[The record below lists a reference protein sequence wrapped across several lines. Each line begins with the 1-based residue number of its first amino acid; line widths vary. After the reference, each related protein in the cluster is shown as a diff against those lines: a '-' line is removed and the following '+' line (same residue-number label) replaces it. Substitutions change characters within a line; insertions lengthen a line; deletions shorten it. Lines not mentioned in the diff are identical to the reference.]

1 MKKEDSK
8 DRYSH
13 ILRYTGLF
21 GGVQGLNILIGIV
34 RNKLVAMI
42 LGPNGMGLISLFNS
56 TIKLVSDSTSF
67 GISMS
72 AVRNISEDFDRQ
84 NIEKLEADVAL
95 VRSWSFLTALLG
107 MFVCIAFSPLLS
119 SFTFSWHGHTLHF
132 IFLSPIVAITAITG
146 GELAVLKG
154 VRRLKA
160 LAGISVYSVIG
171 ALLVSVPLY
180 YIYKEKAI
188 VPSLVIMAFIQMA
201 LTIAVSYKIFPLR
214 LSLSRSV
221 LRQGYSMIRLG
232 IAFVFAGI
240 LGSGADFVI
249 RSYIS
254 NVAGIDTVGLFNAGY
269 MLTMTYVGT
278 VFSAM
283 ETDFFPRLSGVSS
296 LGFTFN
302 RTVSNQIEVMLLLVS
317 PLLVVFTFTLPI
329 LLPLLYTGKFLPAL
343 GMIQIIVLAMY
354 FRALKLPVEY
364 IPLAKGDS
372 LSYLFLEAFYD
383 IVLVVLVIILFRKF
397 GLTGAGVAVTLAG
410 IIDFIVV
417 FIYARLRYAYKP
429 TAGIVKYTLIQLPIG
444 LLAYASTWIAD
455 PRLYWSIG
463 ALLAILSMTASLSIL
478 RKKTRLWA
486 ALIRKLNKAFR
497 RDE

>member
-132 IFLSPIVAITAITG
+132 IFLSPIVAMTAITG

-171 ALLVSVPLY
+171 ALLISVPLY
-180 YIYKEKAI
+180 YIYKERAI

-372 LSYLFLEAFYD
+372 LSYLLLEAFYD

-397 GLTGAGVAVTLAG
+397 GLTGAGIAVTLAG

-486 ALIRKLNKAFR
+486 ALMRKLNKAFR

>member
-132 IFLSPIVAITAITG
+132 IFLSPIVAMTAITG

-171 ALLVSVPLY
+171 ALLASVPLY
-180 YIYKEKAI
+180 YIYKERAI

-486 ALIRKLNKAFR
+486 ALMRKLNKAFG

>member
-132 IFLSPIVAITAITG
+132 IFLSPIVAMTAITG

-429 TAGIVKYTLIQLPIG
+429 TAGIVKYTIIQLPIG

-486 ALIRKLNKAFR
+486 ALMRKLNKAFR

>member
-132 IFLSPIVAITAITG
+132 IFLSPIVAMTAITG

-397 GLTGAGVAVTLAG
+397 GLTGAGIAVTLAG

-444 LLAYASTWIAD
+444 LLAYASTWIAA

-486 ALIRKLNKAFR
+486 ALMRKLNKAFR

>member
-132 IFLSPIVAITAITG
+132 IFLSPIVAMTAITG

-221 LRQGYSMIRLG
+221 LREGYSMIRLG

-455 PRLYWSIG
+455 SRLYWSIG

-486 ALIRKLNKAFR
+486 ALMRKLNKAFR

>member
-132 IFLSPIVAITAITG
+132 IFLSPIVAMTAITG

-463 ALLAILSMTASLSIL
+463 VLLAILSMTASLSIL

>member
-221 LRQGYSMIRLG
+221 LREGYSMIRLG

-486 ALIRKLNKAFR
+486 ALMRKLNKAFR

>member
-180 YIYKEKAI
+180 YIYKERAI

-221 LRQGYSMIRLG
+221 LREGYSMIRLG

-486 ALIRKLNKAFR
+486 ALMRKLNKAFR

>member
-132 IFLSPIVAITAITG
+132 IFLSPIVATTAITG

-180 YIYKEKAI
+180 YIYKERAI

-486 ALIRKLNKAFR
+486 ALMRKLNKAFR

>member
-1 MKKEDSK
+1 
-8 DRYSH
+8 
-13 ILRYTGLF
+13 
-21 GGVQGLNILIGIV
+21 
-34 RNKLVAMI
+34 
-42 LGPNGMGLISLFNS
+42 
-56 TIKLVSDSTSF
+56 
-67 GISMS
+67 
-72 AVRNISEDFDRQ
+72 
-84 NIEKLEADVAL
+84 
-95 VRSWSFLTALLG
+95 
-107 MFVCIAFSPLLS
+107 
-119 SFTFSWHGHTLHF
+119 FSWHGHTLHF
-132 IFLSPIVAITAITG
+132 IFLSPIVAMTAITG

-486 ALIRKLNKAFR
+486 ALMRKLNKAFR

>member
-132 IFLSPIVAITAITG
+132 IFLSPIVAMAAITG

-486 ALIRKLNKAFR
+486 ALMRKLNKAFR

>member
-132 IFLSPIVAITAITG
+132 IFLSPIVAMTAITG

-410 IIDFIVV
+410 IIC
-417 FIYARLRYAYKP
+417 
-429 TAGIVKYTLIQLPIG
+429 IQ
-444 LLAYASTWIAD
+444 TH
-455 PRLYWSIG
+455 
-463 ALLAILSMTASLSIL
+463 
-478 RKKTRLWA
+478 
-486 ALIRKLNKAFR
+486 R
-497 RDE
+497 RDCEIHSNPAAHRFTGLCQYMDCRPSPLLEHRCAACYPQHDSLA

>member
-132 IFLSPIVAITAITG
+132 IFLSPIVAMTAITG

-463 ALLAILSMTASLSIL
+463 ALLAILSMTVSLSIL

-486 ALIRKLNKAFR
+486 ALMRKLNKAFR

>member
-214 LSLSRSV
+214 LSLSQSV

-417 FIYARLRYAYKP
+417 FIYARLRYEYKP

-486 ALIRKLNKAFR
+486 ALMRKLNKAFR

>member
-132 IFLSPIVAITAITG
+132 IFLSPIVAMTAITG

-180 YIYKEKAI
+180 YIYKERAI

-221 LRQGYSMIRLG
+221 LREGYSMIRLG

-397 GLTGAGVAVTLAG
+397 GLTGAGIAVTLAG

-486 ALIRKLNKAFR
+486 ALMRKLNKAFR

>member
-132 IFLSPIVAITAITG
+132 IFLSPIVAMTAITG

-171 ALLVSVPLY
+171 ALLVSVPFY

-397 GLTGAGVAVTLAG
+397 GLTGAGIAVTLAG

-463 ALLAILSMTASLSIL
+463 TLLAILSMTASLSIL

-486 ALIRKLNKAFR
+486 ALMRKLNKAFR

>member
-132 IFLSPIVAITAITG
+132 IFLSPIVAMAAITG

-221 LRQGYSMIRLG
+221 LREGYSMIRLG

-486 ALIRKLNKAFR
+486 ALMRKLNKAFR

>member
-132 IFLSPIVAITAITG
+132 IFLSPIVAMTAITG

-180 YIYKEKAI
+180 YIYKERAI

-221 LRQGYSMIRLG
+221 LREGYSMIRLG

-397 GLTGAGVAVTLAG
+397 GLTGAGIAVTLAG

-444 LLAYASTWIAD
+444 LLAYASTWIVD

-486 ALIRKLNKAFR
+486 ALMRKLNKAFR

>member
-132 IFLSPIVAITAITG
+132 IFLSPIVAMTAITG

-160 LAGISVYSVIG
+160 LAAISVYSVIG

-180 YIYKEKAI
+180 YIYKERAI

-254 NVAGIDTVGLFNAGY
+254 NMAGIDTVGLFNAGY

-397 GLTGAGVAVTLAG
+397 GLTGAGIAVTLAG

-486 ALIRKLNKAFR
+486 ALMRKLNKAFR

>member
-132 IFLSPIVAITAITG
+132 IFLSPIVAMTAITG

-180 YIYKEKAI
+180 YIYKERAI
-188 VPSLVIMAFIQMA
+188 VPSLVIMAFIQMV

-486 ALIRKLNKAFR
+486 ALMRKLNKAFR

>member
-132 IFLSPIVAITAITG
+132 IFLSPIVAMTAITG

-221 LRQGYSMIRLG
+221 LREGYSMIRLG

-486 ALIRKLNKAFR
+486 ALMRKLNKTFR

>member
-180 YIYKEKAI
+180 YIYKERAI

-486 ALIRKLNKAFR
+486 ALMRKLNKAFR

>member
-132 IFLSPIVAITAITG
+132 IFLSPIVAMTAITG

-329 LLPLLYTGKFLPAL
+329 LLPLLYTGEFLPAL

-486 ALIRKLNKAFR
+486 ALMRKLNKAFR

>member
-171 ALLVSVPLY
+171 ALLISVPLY
-180 YIYKEKAI
+180 YIYKERAI

-372 LSYLFLEAFYD
+372 LSYLLLEAFYD

-397 GLTGAGVAVTLAG
+397 GLTGAGIAVTLAG

-486 ALIRKLNKAFR
+486 ALMRKLNKAFR

>member
-132 IFLSPIVAITAITG
+132 IFLSPIVAMTAITG

-180 YIYKEKAI
+180 YIYKERAI

-221 LRQGYSMIRLG
+221 LREGYSMIRLG

-486 ALIRKLNKAFR
+486 ALMRKLNKAFR

>member
-107 MFVCIAFSPLLS
+107 MFVCIASSPLLS

-132 IFLSPIVAITAITG
+132 IFLSPIVAMTAITG

-397 GLTGAGVAVTLAG
+397 GLTGAGIAVTLAG

-486 ALIRKLNKAFR
+486 ALMRKLNKAFR

>member
-132 IFLSPIVAITAITG
+132 IFLSPIVAMTAITG

-160 LAGISVYSVIG
+160 LAGVSVYSVIG

-180 YIYKEKAI
+180 YIYKERAI

-486 ALIRKLNKAFR
+486 ALMRKLNKAFR

>member
-132 IFLSPIVAITAITG
+132 IFLSPIVAMTAITG

-486 ALIRKLNKAFR
+486 ALMRKLNKTFR

>member
-180 YIYKEKAI
+180 YIYKERAI
-188 VPSLVIMAFIQMA
+188 VPSLVIMAFIQMV

-486 ALIRKLNKAFR
+486 ALMRKLNKAFR

>member
-397 GLTGAGVAVTLAG
+397 GLTGAGIAVTLAG

-486 ALIRKLNKAFR
+486 ALMRKLNKAFR

>member
-132 IFLSPIVAITAITG
+132 IFLSPIVAMTAITG

-478 RKKTRLWA
+478 RTKTRLWA
-486 ALIRKLNKAFR
+486 ALMRKLNKAFR

>member
-132 IFLSPIVAITAITG
+132 IFLSPIVAMTAITG

-180 YIYKEKAI
+180 YIYKERAI

-397 GLTGAGVAVTLAG
+397 GLTGAGIAVTLAG

-486 ALIRKLNKAFR
+486 ALMRKLNKAFR

>member
-107 MFVCIAFSPLLS
+107 MFVCIVFSPLLS

-132 IFLSPIVAITAITG
+132 IFLSPIVAMTAITG

-180 YIYKEKAI
+180 YIYKESAI

-372 LSYLFLEAFYD
+372 LSYLLLEAFYD

-486 ALIRKLNKAFR
+486 ALMRKLNKAFR

>member
-132 IFLSPIVAITAITG
+132 IFLSPIVAMTAITG

-455 PRLYWSIG
+455 PRFYWSIG

-486 ALIRKLNKAFR
+486 ALMRKLNKAFR

>member
-21 GGVQGLNILIGIV
+21 GGLQGLNILIGIV

-132 IFLSPIVAITAITG
+132 IFLSPIVAMTAITG

-429 TAGIVKYTLIQLPIG
+429 TAGIVKYTIIQLPIG

-486 ALIRKLNKAFR
+486 ALMRKLNKAFR

>member
-132 IFLSPIVAITAITG
+132 IFLSPIVAMTAITG

-180 YIYKEKAI
+180 YIYKERAI

-429 TAGIVKYTLIQLPIG
+429 TAGIVKYTIIQLPIG

-486 ALIRKLNKAFR
+486 ALMRKLNKAFR

>member
-132 IFLSPIVAITAITG
+132 IFLSPIVAMTAITG

-180 YIYKEKAI
+180 YIYKERAI

-463 ALLAILSMTASLSIL
+463 ALLAILSMAASLSIL

-486 ALIRKLNKAFR
+486 ALMRKLNKAFR

>member
-132 IFLSPIVAITAITG
+132 IFLSPIVAMTAITG

-180 YIYKEKAI
+180 YIYKERAI

-463 ALLAILSMTASLSIL
+463 ALLAILSMTVSLSIL

-486 ALIRKLNKAFR
+486 ALMRKLNKAFR

>member
-132 IFLSPIVAITAITG
+132 IFLSPIVAMTAITG

-463 ALLAILSMTASLSIL
+463 ALLAILSMAASLSIL

-486 ALIRKLNKAFR
+486 ALMRKLNKAFR